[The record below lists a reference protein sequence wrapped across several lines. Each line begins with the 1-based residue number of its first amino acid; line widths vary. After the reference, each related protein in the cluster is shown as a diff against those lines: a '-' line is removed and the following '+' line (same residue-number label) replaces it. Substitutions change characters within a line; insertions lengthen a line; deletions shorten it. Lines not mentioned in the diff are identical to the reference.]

1 MSAATSAP
9 SLTRDPLRV
18 GDPSEV
24 KVMFNELPL
33 AQAAHVDPVADHIAD
48 LRQYRWLSAVIFTYF
63 LVVAVLALP
72 LPRRW
77 RPFASPSGERRS
89 IISQVSAA
97 THNVMPYVFLG

>member
-1 MSAATSAP
+1 MSAARSVGT
-9 SLTRDPLRV
+9 LTRGLPQVADS
-18 GDPSEV
+18 SEV
-24 KVMFNELPL
+24 KVMFNELPF
-33 AQAAHVDPVADHIAD
+33 ARTAHADPVADHIAD

-89 IISQVSAA
+89 IVSQVRAA